1 MSEIAHLSLNS
12 SSLYNSSIAGNA
24 ADLDE
29 YIYSMPKSKCNA
41 FLDRFH
47 QTVINNCDWDS
58 TCSVE
63 IPAYGILKRAMIK
76 FTISWT
82 QTTGHATTGYAN
94 ALIARGLFARLI
106 KRADLMN
113 SSRVILSLHD
123 DVIQYLMYQMPQ
135 NEAKKY
141 LVAGLDNAAMAGY
154 AKAKSHAGGYQNL
167 ACATPFDNTTGPQ
180 KKTIE
185 VYCPLPFSCFKYGGA
200 GHKTKSCLDTR
211 FLERLSI
218 SLTMGKQFEC
228 IHNVLATP
236 AHLTQKPTIE
246 KAVLLTD
253 FDLIA
258 TKTLDQIEKANF
270 STSSPLAQV
279 FTNWVKVEHPFTP
292 SATTLGTANY
302 LETTMNLYNTQL
314 VHSIVVCCRKVPTE
328 ADQSTLHGIAC
339 ATAAEAKHFAQG
351 AYQSEISRVGA
362 DLKTLDEIELTSS
375 GRTLYKSKTDVEGI
389 LLTNDGG
396 EGSAW
401 FNGQDVTVGGDHTT
415 ATTAVFATNAAKSTA
430 SGIAC
435 ERAEMVDVNG
445 CSATNFYVIP
455 FCNDAYKGNGIQG
468 ALAMKNLNSVTLRV
482 KLKAVNA
489 KPYVLQAYIRYYQ
502 AIATESNSGRIQVSI
517 SN

>member
-63 IPAYGILKRAMIK
+63 IPAYGILKRAMLK

-82 QTTGHATTGYAN
+82 QDTGHATNDYKN

-141 LVAGLDNAAMAGY
+141 LIAGLDNCAMGGF
-154 AKAKSHAGGYQNL
+154 AKVRAPNGGYQNV
-167 ACATPFDNTTGPQ
+167 ACATPFPAQGV

-228 IHNVLATP
+228 IHNVLGNA

-279 FTNWVKVEHPFTP
+279 FTNWVKVEHPFS
-292 SATTLGTANY
+292 SAAATSLGTSNY

-314 VHSIVVCCRKVPTE
+314 VHSIVVCCKKIPTE
-328 ADQSTLHGIAC
+328 ADQDTLHGLAC
-339 ATAAEAKHFAQG
+339 ADAAEAKHFVQG
-351 AYQSEISRVGA
+351 AFQSEISRVGA

-375 GRTLYKSKTDVEGI
+375 GRTLYKSKTDIEGI

-396 EGSAW
+396 EGNAW
-401 FNGQDVTVGGDHTT
+401 FNGQDATIGGTHVVN
-415 ATTAVFATNAAKSTA
+415 ATAVHGTNAAKATA
-430 SGIAC
+430 SGVAC

-482 KLKAVNA
+482 KLKHKQNA
-489 KPYVLQAYIRYYQ
+489 NYVLTAYIRYYQ